1 MLTWLSEVL
10 PEIKLWEFF
19 YSEWG
24 DPDPVNDEL
33 REYIEVCIRRKYQS
47 LVQKGLSHAATF

>member
-19 YSEWG
+19 YSEWEG
-24 DPDPVNDEL
+24 VFFYFVL
-33 REYIEVCIRRKYQS
+33 LAS
-47 LVQKGLSHAATF
+47 LKIASF

>member
-24 DPDPVNDEL
+24 ESMQDITM
-33 REYIEVCIRRKYQS
+33 YIRSLTVVSLTFFLLVRRQA
-47 LVQKGLSHAATF
+47 LIFG

>member
-19 YSEWG
+19 YSEWEAQHN
-24 DPDPVNDEL
+24 PILYFLEL
-33 REYIEVCIRRKYQS
+33 FTMIRKHSKAPCRLTKR
-47 LVQKGLSHAATF
+47 

>member
-19 YSEWG
+19 YSEWE
-24 DPDPVNDEL
+24 DTAQL
-33 REYIEVCIRRKYQS
+33 FRK
-47 LVQKGLSHAATF
+47 LL